1 MSEQPPRP
9 VLVTGAAGFVG
20 SHLVRALRAHG
31 RPVRALVRD
40 ARRAEGLEGAEV
52 VEGDVTRPE
61 TLRDAFAG
69 VDAVVHLVAI
79 LQGRPEDFDRVIAGG
94 TRHAVD
100 AARGAGV
107 RRFVYVSAL
116 GLNEHS
122 RATIPYFRGKAD
134 AEEAVAASGL
144 EHVILRP
151 SFVTSPDG
159 GAFPL
164 FVRLARLT
172 PVTPIVGSGTQRIQ
186 PIWIDDE
193 TEIIVRALDEPAAA
207 DRTIDVAGPD
217 AVDWNEL
224 WRRLKRALGIRRPS
238 VHVPMALMR
247 AQAPLLERLP
257 KPPVTRNELLMLEG
271 GDNTGDVRPLVET
284 FGVPL
289 TPLDEQL
296 RRVAAG
302 SRRSRS

>member
-1 MSEQPPRP
+1 MSSST

-20 SHLVRALRAHG
+20 SHV
-31 RPVRALVRD
+31 VRALVAHDRPVRGLV
-40 ARRAEGLEGAEV
+40 RRAGQGEGLDGVEV
-52 VEGDVTRPE
+52 VEGDVTRPD

-69 VDAVVHLVAI
+69 VDAVVHLVGI
-79 LQGRPEDFDRVIAGG
+79 LQGKPEDFDRVIAGG
-94 TRHAVD
+94 TRGALD
-100 AARGAGV
+100 AARAAGV

-122 RATIPYFRGKAD
+122 RRTIPYFRAKAD
-134 AEEAVAASGL
+134 AEEAVATSGL

-151 SFVTSPDG
+151 SFIAAADG

-164 FVRLARLT
+164 FVRLARLM

-186 PIWIDDE
+186 PIWIDDYA
-193 TEIIVRALDEPAAA
+193 EIVVRAVDEPAAA
-207 DRTIDVAGPD
+207 GLTIDVAGPD
-217 AVDWNEL
+217 AVDWNEF
-224 WRRLKRALGIRRPS
+224 WRRLKQALRVRRPT
-238 VHVPMALMR
+238 VHVPMGLMR
-247 AQAPLLERLP
+247 AQAPLFELLP
-257 KPPVTRNELLMLEG
+257 KPPVTRQELLMLEG
-271 GDNTGDVRPLVET
+271 GDNTGDVRRLVEL

-302 SRRSRS
+302 RR